1 MNTTKIGLAGESAAA
16 EYLVKKGYRIAERN
30 YKCKVAEIDI
40 IAYNNDDTLCFI
52 EVKTRKNSQF
62 GYPSEFVNGRKQHKI
77 HLGAMSYINKKH
89 IDKEVR
95 FDVIEV
101 YASMTGEEVKITG
114 INHIENAF

>member
-1 MNTTKIGLAGESAAA
+1 
-16 EYLVKKGYRIAERN
+16 
-30 YKCKVAEIDI
+30 
-40 IAYNNDDTLCFI
+40 
-52 EVKTRKNSQF
+52 
-62 GYPSEFVNGRKQHKI
+62 
-77 HLGAMSYINKKH
+77 MSYINKKH